1 MSRAELEMRDR
12 IKQRSLRNSYHG
24 FCFRENDIRAAAEN
38 TFRSPTWTAY
48 L

>member
-24 FCFRENDIRAAAEN
+24 FRFRDHGGACVV
-38 TFRSPTWTAY
+38 TT
-48 L
+48 